1 MDSEWLL
8 LVGSAVMC
16 PDGQC
21 MRGLGGERG
30 YVTRWT
36 VRGLSWWGARLCA
49 LMDSARRVLVGS
61 VVMCPDGQCMMGLGG
76 ERGYVP

>member
-1 MDSEWLL
+1 MDSARRV

-21 MRGLGGERG
+21 MRLCALMDSA
-30 YVTRWT
+30 RWGS
-36 VRGLSWWGARLCA
+36 VGALLCA

-61 VVMCPDGQCMMGLGG
+61 AVMCPDGQCMMGLGG